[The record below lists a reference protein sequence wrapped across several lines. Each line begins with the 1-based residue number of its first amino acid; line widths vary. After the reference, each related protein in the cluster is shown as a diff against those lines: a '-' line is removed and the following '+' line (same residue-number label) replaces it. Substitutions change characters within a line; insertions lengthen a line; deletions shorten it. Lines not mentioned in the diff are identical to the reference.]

1 MLLASLG
8 SIREG
13 YKYVKIGRKLLD
25 KPGYNEMGGEVIS
38 IGTQI
43 MCFVDPVQC
52 ANEFFLQGH
61 DTAMAAGDMSN
72 AIMNRLAYAVGSFWA
87 GANLQV
93 VKENF
98 VASRRLMEKQNNLM
112 YLSLQTPIERRMLT
126 LIGTDENEQPGDL
139 DLGAA
144 ASPQTKMLICFNKMY
159 MA

>member
-72 AIMNRLAYAVGSFWA
+72 AMMNRLAYAVGSFWA

-98 VASRRLMEKQNNLM
+98 VTSRRLMEKQNNLM
-112 YLSLQTPIERRMLT
+112 WLAHQTPIERSMLI
-126 LIGTDENEQPGDL
+126 LIGTEDNELPANL

-144 ASPQTKMLICFNKMY
+144 TILHASMLVCFNKMY
-159 MA
+159 QT